1 MIEKKVLVADD
12 EDFNRDLIPRYLKDI
27 CPVKIDLA
35 KNAAEAIES
44 ARGTNYDHIV
54 LDNNM
59 HDMPNDPNSGVY
71 AIREIRKFN
80 STVAIT
86 LFSGGLS
93 NEAREAAV
101 AAGVSKII
109 AKPDYHAL
117 VQWVGASM
125 GAGNERNS

>member
-1 MIEKKVLVADD
+1 MNERRILVADD
-12 EDFNRDLIPRYLKDI
+12 EEALREVIPRFLGRI
-27 CPVKIDLA
+27 CPIMVDLA
-35 KNAAEAIES
+35 KNAAEAIEL

-59 HDMPNDPNSGVY
+59 QDMPNDPNSGVY

-80 STVAIT
+80 STMPIT

-109 AKPDYHAL
+109 AKPDYGAL
-117 VQWVGASM
+117 VQWVRTSLEATK
-125 GAGNERNS
+125 